1 MGWGGGGGGAQVR
14 LGVSLAVFRPAKKL
28 KALEKSFL
36 GLEKNR
42 RVLNRP
48 FSDLGMV
55 ILV

>member
-1 MGWGGGGGGAQVR
+1 MGV
-14 LGVSLAVFRPAKKL
+14 GVSLAVFRPARKL

-42 RVLNRP
+42 R
-48 FSDLGMV
+48 MV

>member
-1 MGWGGGGGGAQVR
+1 MGWGRGAQVGV
-14 LGVSLAVFRPAKKL
+14 GVSLAVFRPAKKL

-48 FSDLGMV
+48 FKDLGMV
-55 ILV
+55 TLI